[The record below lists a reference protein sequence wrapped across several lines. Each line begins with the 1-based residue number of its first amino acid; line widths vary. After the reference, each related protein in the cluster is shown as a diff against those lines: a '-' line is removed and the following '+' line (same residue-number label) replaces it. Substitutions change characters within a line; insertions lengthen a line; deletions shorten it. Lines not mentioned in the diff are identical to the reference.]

1 MLFESA
7 LLALQA
13 IWANKLRSFLTVI
26 GNIVAVTSIIAVV
39 SLIQGLNASVED
51 AIMSEVGADTFMV
64 DRFPVTQSQEEEDA
78 VRGNPRVTMDDANA
92 IRRFAQSVDSV
103 MVQARTSAEMKY
115 RTEQLDSVQVQGL
128 TREYASLPTTN
139 VEHGR
144 VITPSEFD
152 AGRMVAILGYD
163 TADRLF
169 GARDPLDKKVSIA
182 GVPFTVVGVAEK
194 KGSIF
199 GQSQDEYAI
208 VPLPAFQRVFGSRRS
223 LNLVVKPRD
232 PSLTRV
238 AMDETTVALRIQR
251 RLKPAEKD
259 NFGVF
264 SSDTFLNIYDQATQG
279 IFAVLVGVVGLSL
292 VVGGIVIMNIMLMVV
307 TERTREIGL
316 RKALGAR
323 RRDIVWQIL
332 TESITLST
340 FGGVVGTAIGFVI
353 AMIIAAVSPLP
364 AAVELWSIVLGIGI
378 TAFVGLFFGLY
389 PAMQAAK
396 LDPIEALRRE

>member
-1 MLFESA
+1 MFLESA

-13 IWANKLRSFLTVI
+13 IWSNKLRSFLTVL

-51 AIMSEVGADTFMV
+51 AIVSEVGADAFTV
-64 DRFPVTQSQEEEDA
+64 DRYPVTQSQEEQDA
-78 VRGNPRVTMDDANA
+78 VRNNPRVTIDDAAA
-92 IRRFAQSVDSV
+92 IRKYAGTVDSV
-103 MVQARTSAEMKY
+103 MVQARGSGELRY
-115 RTEQLDSVQVQGL
+115 RSEQLDSVQIQGV
-128 TREYASLPTTN
+128 TREYATLPTTN
-139 VEHGR
+139 VEFGR

-152 AGRMVAILGYD
+152 AGRLVTILGYD
-163 TADRLF
+163 AADRLF
-169 GARDPLDKKVSIA
+169 GARDPIDKKVSVE

-208 VPLPAFQRVFGSRRS
+208 IPLPAFQRLFGSRRS
-223 LNLVVKPRD
+223 LNLVVRPVD

-238 AMDETTVALRIQR
+238 AMDEATVALRIER

-259 NFGVF
+259 NFGIY
-264 SSDTFLNIYDQATQG
+264 SSDTFLKIYDQATAG

-292 VVGGIVIMNIMLMVV
+292 VVGGIDIMNIKLMVD

-340 FGGVVGTAIGFVI
+340 FGGVVGTGIGFVI

-364 AAVELWSIVLGIGI
+364 AAVEIWSIAVGIGI
-378 TAFVGLFFGLY
+378 TAVVGLFFGMY
-389 PAMQAAK
+389 PAMRAAA

>member
-64 DRFPVTQSQEEEDA
+64 DRYPVTQSQEEEDA
-78 VRGNPRVTMDDANA
+78 VRGNPRVTMDDAIA

>member
-1 MLFESA
+1 MFFESA
-7 LLALQA
+7 VLALQA
-13 IWANKLRSFLTVI
+13 IWANKLRSFLTVL

-51 AIMSEVGADTFMV
+51 AIISEVGADAFTV
-64 DRFPVTQSQEEEDA
+64 DRYPITQSQEEQDE
-78 VRGNPRVTMDDANA
+78 VRNNPRVTMADADA
-92 IRRFAQSVDSV
+92 IRRYATNVDAV
-103 MVQARTSAEMKY
+103 MAQARSSADMRY
-115 RTEQLDSVQVQGL
+115 RSEQLDSVQIQGV

-139 VEHGR
+139 VEQGR
-144 VITPSEFD
+144 VITPGEFD
-152 AGRMVAILGYD
+152 AGRPVAILGYD

-169 GARDPLDKKVSIA
+169 GARDPLDNKVSIA
-182 GVPFTVVGVAEK
+182 GVPFMVVGVAEK

-208 VPLPAFQRVFGSRRS
+208 IPLPAFQRVFGSRRS
-223 LNLVVKPRD
+223 LNLVVRPKD
-232 PSLTRV
+232 PSLTRA
-238 AMDETTVALRIQR
+238 AMDETTVALRIER

-259 NFGVF
+259 NFGIY
-264 SSDTFLNIYDQATQG
+264 SSDTFLKIYEQATAG

-340 FGGVVGTAIGFVI
+340 FGGVVGTAVGFLI
-353 AMIIAAVSPLP
+353 AMVIAAVSPLP

-378 TAFVGLFFGLY
+378 TAVVGLFFGMY
-389 PAMQAAK
+389 PAMQAAA